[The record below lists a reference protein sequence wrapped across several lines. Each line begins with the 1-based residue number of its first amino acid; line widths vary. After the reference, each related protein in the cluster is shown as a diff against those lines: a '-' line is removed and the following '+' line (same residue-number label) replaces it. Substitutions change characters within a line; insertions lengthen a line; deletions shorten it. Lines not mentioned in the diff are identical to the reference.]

1 MFPPL
6 VFFFW
11 KEFEKDWLILKCL
24 MKFNEVGGLV
34 LLFVGRLLFTDSI
47 LLLVIILLRF
57 SISLL
62 LSLGIMYVSRNL
74 SISSSLSSM
83 LA

>member
-1 MFPPL
+1 
-6 VFFFW
+6 
-11 KEFEKDWLILKCL
+11 

-34 LLFVGRLLFTDSI
+34 FLFGGRLLFTDSI

-57 SISLL
+57 SVSLL
-62 LSLGIMYVSRNL
+62 LRLGTMYASRNL
-74 SISSSLSSM
+74 SSRLSSM